1 MRVATMAEP
10 TWMPVAAAAAAG
22 RSFTGAPASEL
33 QFPGLPDQVVA
44 EAVMGLVAHE
54 AIARS
59 LVDAPR
65 GHENAIG
72 PERDLPVARLARE
85 ALALGDEA
93 RADPEAARRRLD
105 EQEPELGDRLRV
117 RDEEDR
123 ADDLAV
129 LLGHPA
135 ALALRIEALHEP

>member
-10 TWMPVAAAAAAG
+10 TWMPVAAAAAAA

-33 QFPGLPDQVVA
+33 QVPGLPDQVVA
-44 EAVMGLVAHE
+44 EAVMGLLVDE

-65 GHENAIG
+65 GHEDTIG

-85 ALALGDEA
+85 ALALGDGA
-93 RADPEAARRRLD
+93 RADAEAARRRLD
-105 EQEPELGDRLRV
+105 EQEPELGHGLRV
-117 RDEEDR
+117 GDEEDG

-135 ALALRIEALHEP
+135 ALALRIEA